1 MMEKVYITVLLIMG
15 GISLSL
21 LEIVLR
27 RLRIQRFSEFRTLIK
42 LDRCLLQIFSTALL
56 CHITGILKLKILTNF
71 KSMLKKA
78 SGILRANGIFI

>member
-21 LEIVLR
+21 LEIV
-27 RLRIQRFSEFRTLIK
+27 LRIQRFSEFRTLIK

-56 CHITGILKLKILTNF
+56 CRITGILKLKILTNF